1 MHPKELHTTPE
12 VDIRST
18 NFCLGF
24 RIFCLDN
31 LSQFLH
37 NTRPD
42 DDVASTLLHSPT
54 APTACLWEYHSN
66 LSCCTK
72 TQSLLAS
79 AHCFCPCSRVWP
91 GLQSMLCWLGLPSR
105 MRSSHPRSGLTS
117 ELRSTSFPSFVI
129 HHCMTLALMKLAVV
143 HDSACDGSSF
153 MRCCDSHCL
162 LFRSWQ
168 HVMYLPGQFF
178 QLL

>member
-1 MHPKELHTTPE
+1 MPRQFVKIFAQHKARRRRCKHLVAFTYSAYCMLST
-12 VDIRST
+12 RSK
-18 NFCLGF
+18 
-24 RIFCLDN
+24 
-31 LSQFLH
+31 
-37 NTRPD
+37 TR
-42 DDVASTLLHSPT
+42 
-54 APTACLWEYHSN
+54 EYDSN

-117 ELRSTSFPSFVI
+117 ERRSTSFPSFVI

-162 LFRSWQ
+162 LFKSWQ

-178 QLL
+178 QML